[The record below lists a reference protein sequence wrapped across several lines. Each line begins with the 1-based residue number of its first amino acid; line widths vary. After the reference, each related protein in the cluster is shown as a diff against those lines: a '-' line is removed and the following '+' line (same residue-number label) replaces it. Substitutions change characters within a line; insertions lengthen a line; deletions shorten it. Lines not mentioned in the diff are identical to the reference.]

1 VASGVARRTL
11 VILAGRWDDQA
22 HALARRWAFA
32 DAVVLSPIDLSRRG
46 WRYYPGNPRAHRAV
60 IDDRPLDVREIGA
73 VLVRLPCVSADE
85 LSHIR
90 ASDRAYV
97 AEEMTAFL
105 LAWLTELP
113 CPVVNRPTASC
124 LAGPAFR
131 AEQWVQLA
139 SSCGIPCQP
148 VRRHVRLNGSGEQP
162 NQPAETTVTV
172 VGRRQLGDPHAALAE
187 RAALV
192 AAAAGTDVLT
202 VTFDGADADARFVG
216 AHLWPDTDRDDVADG
231 LLEFLLADFHH
242 AGARHLRVAS

>member
-1 VASGVARRTL
+1 VAERTL
-11 VILAGRWDDQA
+11 VILAGRWDEQA
-22 HALARRWAFA
+22 HTLARRWAFA

-60 IDDRPLDVREIGA
+60 IGERPLDAREIGA

-90 ASDRAYV
+90 SSDRTYV

-105 LAWLTELP
+105 LAWLTELR

-131 AEQWVQLA
+131 DEQWVQLA
-139 SSCGIPCQP
+139 WSCGIPCQP
-148 VRRHVRLNGSGEQP
+148 VRRHVRLNGSGDQP
-162 NQPAETTVTV
+162 NQPAEVTVTV
-172 VGRRQLGDPHAALAE
+172 VGRRQLGDAHPALAE

-192 AAAAGTDVLT
+192 AEAAGTDVLA
-202 VTFDGADADARFVG
+202 VTFDSAHADARFVG
-216 AHLWPDTDRDDVADG
+216 AHLWPETDRDDVADS
-231 LLEFLLADFHH
+231 LLELLLADSRR
-242 AGARHLRVAS
+242 ARGRHLRVAS